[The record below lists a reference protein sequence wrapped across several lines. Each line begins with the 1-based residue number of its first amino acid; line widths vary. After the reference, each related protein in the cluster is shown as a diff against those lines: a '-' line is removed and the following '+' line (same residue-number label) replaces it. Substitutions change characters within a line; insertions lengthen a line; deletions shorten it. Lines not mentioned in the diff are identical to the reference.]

1 VPVLNNFIF
10 YVVEQRQGKNT
21 FSNGNENDYD
31 FYLEAQGLMKKENTV
46 IVALAVLAALVAAT
60 WLLLVAPSYTGNEV
74 NMTRGATQQSADHY
88 DLHMIV
94 LWVCAVIGIGVF
106 TVMFTSIVLHR
117 KSRGAEPAKFSHS
130 TKAEIIWTIIPV
142 LILIAMAVPATTA
155 LVRMEDSS
163 GAEMTVKITGFQ
175 WRWKYEYLDE
185 GISFISS
192 LDPESNA
199 ARRLNSGVAAHDVDN
214 YLLNVDKPLVLP
226 VGRKIE
232 FLITA
237 DDVIHSWWVPAFGW
251 KRDAIPGFVNQAW
264 TKIDEP
270 GTYRGQCAE
279 LCGKD
284 HGFMPIVVNAVSEE
298 EYAAWVTAQLA
309 DSQVQE
315 QDSQRLWT
323 RAELMQHG
331 QGVYEK
337 VCATCHQPDGQGLPP
352 AFPALSGSSVATGPV
367 NANIDVVMNGR
378 PGTAMAAWRGVLS
391 ETDIAATLTYTRNA
405 FGNATGDVVQPITIA
420 ELENQVE
427 QQGTAP

>member
-1 VPVLNNFIF
+1 
-10 YVVEQRQGKNT
+10 
-21 FSNGNENDYD
+21 
-31 FYLEAQGLMKKENTV
+31 
-46 IVALAVLAALVAAT
+46 
-60 WLLLVAPSYTGNEV
+60 
-74 NMTRGATQQSADHY
+74 MTRGVTQQSADHF

-94 LWVCAVIGIGVF
+94 LWVCVVIGIGVF

-117 KSRGAEPAKFSHS
+117 KSRGVEAAKFSHS

-142 LILIAMAVPATTA
+142 LILVAMAVPATTA

-192 LDPESNA
+192 LNPDSNA
-199 ARRLNSGVAAHDVDN
+199 ARRLDSGVEVEAVDN
-214 YLLNVDKPLVLP
+214 YLLDVDKPLVLP

-264 TKIDEP
+264 TKIEAP

-284 HGFMPIVVNAVSEE
+284 HGFMPIVVEALSEE
-298 EYAAWVTAQLA
+298 DYAAWV
-309 DSQVQE
+309 DSQRAGEVVQK
-315 QDSQRLWT
+315 QDSLRLWT

-331 QGVYEK
+331 QEVYER
-337 VCATCHQPDGQGLPP
+337 VCATCHQPDGKGLPP
-352 AFPALSGSSVATGPV
+352 AFPALVGSSVATGPIK
-367 NANIDVVMNGR
+367 AQIEVVLNGR
-378 PGTAMAAWRGVLS
+378 PGTAMAAWRGLLS
-391 ETDIAATLTYTRNA
+391 EAEIAATLTYTRNA
-405 FGNATGDVVQPITIA
+405 FGNDTGDVVQPITIA
-420 ELENQVE
+420 ELKNQATE
-427 QQGTAP
+427 QGTAP